1 MKNNLQEISY
11 ENIGT
16 ELNLNNFVTS
26 FDYLNENNTNE
37 KNSYLSNKST
47 YFIDEMN
54 NISFSTR
61 KNKKTNLTEYYN
73 LIYEY
78 KNDCLTASIE
88 YSKDYYND
96 RDIKPKE
103 NVFFKLT
110 FVPFGTASTPNLK

>member
-1 MKNNLQEISY
+1 MKNNLQDISY

-26 FDYLNENNTNE
+26 FDYLNENNTSE

-73 LIYEY
+73 
-78 KNDCLTASIE
+78 
-88 YSKDYYND
+88 
-96 RDIKPKE
+96 
-103 NVFFKLT
+103 
-110 FVPFGTASTPNLK
+110 NL